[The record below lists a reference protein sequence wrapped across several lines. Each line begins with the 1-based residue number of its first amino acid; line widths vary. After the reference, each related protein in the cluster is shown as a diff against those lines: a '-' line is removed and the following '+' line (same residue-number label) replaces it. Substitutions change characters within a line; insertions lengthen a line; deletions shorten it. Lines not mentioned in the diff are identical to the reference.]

1 MSKPTPADIAPIA
14 PQLSKLIPLL
24 ASDQEGE
31 VIATARAI
39 GRVLT
44 GKGLDWSDLSQA
56 VGEIKWLSSQSSRST
71 LGKQPS
77 AIEMV
82 AWCRNH
88 GHGRLSSKDHKFILT
103 ITASLELGGRLSA
116 LQTQWLRDIYTRLR
130 NGRVS

>member
-1 MSKPTPADIAPIA
+1 MSKLTLIDIAPIA

-44 GKGLDWSDLSQA
+44 GKGLNWSDFSQA
-56 VGEIKWLSSQSSRST
+56 VGEIKRLSVQPART
-71 LGKQPS
+71 PAERQPS
-77 AIEMV
+77 PLEMV

-88 GHGRLSSKDHKFILT
+88 GHGRLSAKDHKFILT
-103 ITASLELGGRLSA
+103 VSASVALGGSLSVH
-116 LQTQWLRDIYTRLR
+116 QSQWLRDIYTRLR
-130 NGRVS
+130 HGRVA